1 MGTRILH
8 RHPLAAPAALVAAL
22 LLWGI
27 PAAIARAGTPSLAA
41 ISEAYFASEFRASP
55 VFATETGVHDYDAQL
70 DDVSPAGHAA
80 RAERLDAVLARVSAL
95 DPASLTPTERDDREI
110 FIGWINGQL
119 LEERTVQLWR
129 HDPNRYVVFGL
140 NAINWLIIRSFA
152 PAADRLALVI
162 ARERLLPRM
171 LHDAEAN
178 LTAMPPVYIEMALE
192 NLAGAGPFLERDV
205 PAAFASVD
213 DPQRQAQLRAAGK
226 EAVAAFDR
234 FREFLEGRKPTAHG
248 QFAIGREAFIGL
260 LRSSLIDATPEQV
273 LAAGQAQLRRDRAA
287 FDRVSAEVDRSHP
300 ERAYDDIGADHPSA
314 AQLVS
319 TVRAQV
325 VELRRFIEQHHIATL
340 PANVMPAVEETPAF
354 RRAAVFGELDW
365 PGPLETRATESYYYI
380 TPPNPADPAAEQEK
394 MLRLWNRYTLQTV
407 SVHEALP
414 GHFLQ
419 GIYRQSHAGWSMIRQ
434 VIHVFMAEEGWAH
447 YAEQMMVDEGLEAGN
462 PRTRLAQLSMALLR
476 DCRLVDAVQMHVN
489 GVNLVDATRTMREDC
504 AIPEVQAYK
513 EARRGTEDPGYF
525 CYALGKLEILKL
537 REDVRKAE
545 GPAFSLQRFHDRFLA
560 AGLVPIMII
569 RRELTGRDDPSL

>member
-1 MGTRILH
+1 MQIATRF
-8 RHPLAAPAALVAAL
+8 RRRWSAWLALTACLALTGSPATGASPGNA
-22 LLWGI
+22 
-27 PAAIARAGTPSLAA
+27 TLAA
-41 ISEAYFASEFRASP
+41 ISEAYFAAEFRASP

-70 DDVSPAGHAA
+70 DDVSPQGHAA
-80 RAERLDAVLARVSAL
+80 RTGRLEAVLAQVTAL
-95 DPASLTPTERDDREI
+95 DAATLSPIERDDREI
-110 FIGWINGQL
+110 FIGWIHGQL
-119 LEERTVQLWR
+119 LEEQTVQLWR

-140 NAINWLIIRSFA
+140 NAVNWLIIRSFA
-152 PAADRLALVI
+152 SPAERLSLVI

-192 NLAGAGPFLERDV
+192 NLAGAAPFLERDV
-205 PAAFASVD
+205 PAAFASVN
-213 DPQRQAQLRAAGK
+213 DPRQQTALRDAAK
-226 EAVAAFDR
+226 EAVAAFER
-234 FREFLEGRKPTAHG
+234 FRAFLEMRKPTAHG
-248 QFAIGREAFIGL
+248 QFAIGRDAFVEL
-260 LRSSLIDATPEQV
+260 LRSSLVDATPEQV
-273 LAAGQAQLRRDRAA
+273 LAAGEAQLKRDRAA
-287 FDRVSAEVDRSHP
+287 FDRVSAEIDRSHP
-300 ERAYDDIGADHPSA
+300 ERAYEEIGADHPTA

-325 VELRRFIEQHHIATL
+325 VDLRRFIEQKHIATL
-340 PANVMPAVEETPAF
+340 PPNVMPTVEETPAF

-380 TPPNPADPAAEQEK
+380 TPPNPADPPAEQDK

-419 GIYRQSHAGWSMIRQ
+419 GIYRQSHSGWSMIRQ

-447 YAEQMMVDEGLEAGN
+447 YTEQMMVDEGLDAGN
-462 PRTRLAQLSMALLR
+462 PRARLAQLNMALLR
-476 DCRLVDAVQMHVN
+476 DCRLVDAVKMHVE
-489 GVNLVDATRTMREDC
+489 GVNLADATRTMREAC
-504 AIPEVQAYK
+504 AIPEVQAYR

-537 REDVRKAE
+537 REDVRKEE
-545 GPAFSLQRFHDRFLA
+545 GATFSLQRFHDRFLA

-569 RRELTGRDDPSL
+569 RRELLGRDDPSL